1 MGILSFFFLTLA
13 GILARTRFPPPSRGK
28 MFDLS
33 MFKDLKFLALFF
45 TGGFTYFGF
54 LVPFFLMSEY
64 MVYIGGTV
72 DQGALIVGLMNGAGA
87 IGRVLMGLLADK
99 FGRINLLFLAN
110 FISGVAVLV
119 IWTQAKSFAILVV
132 FALVFGYV
140 NKLILS
146 ILLILGNPYQSRLAF
161 FGLYSFFSGG
171 FISLSPVVTAQIFGV
186 QRLASIYGLV
196 TLSAGI
202 PGILGTP
209 IATWQRPRSRTMS
222 ARPSTLEWCWLPLVH
237 AQRGS
242 SS

>member
-1 MGILSFFFLTLA
+1 
-13 GILARTRFPPPSRGK
+13 
-28 MFDLS
+28 

-209 IATWQRPRSRTMS
+209 IATWIVQAKAPQQDYVGAAIYTGMVLVAASACTAWLKFLTSEPGKGFWSR
-222 ARPSTLEWCWLPLVH
+222 R
-237 AQRGS
+237 
-242 SS
+242 